1 MTLESSGF
9 ELKNVLEN
17 KKPKWKKKKKVL
29 GLNSVLDYIHWN
41 YIKMLKVITFQ

>member
-17 KKPKWKKKKKVL
+17 KKPKWKKKKKKGFGFEL
-29 GLNSVLDYIHWN
+29 CTGLYP
-41 YIKMLKVITFQ
+41 LKLH